1 MYLSEQACEDYL
13 GKRTA
18 NSLFTKNG
26 FFVFFDVF
34 RLSLIILK

>member
-18 NSLFTKNG
+18 NSLFTKKW
-26 FFVFFDVF
+26 VF
-34 RLSLIILK
+34 LSFLMFSVCL

>member
-18 NSLFTKNG
+18 NFLFTKNR
-26 FFVFFDVF
+26 F
-34 RLSLIILK
+34 LSF

>member
-18 NSLFTKNG
+18 NSLFTKKNG
-26 FFVFFDVF
+26 FFVFLMFSVYH
-34 RLSLIILK
+34 

>member
-26 FFVFFDVF
+26 F
-34 RLSLIILK
+34 LSFSMFSVYL